1 MAERLLTKK
10 NLVSLGLLTAIFH
23 AVLTIFPY
31 FFDVAYWIY
40 VVDYVLI
47 GLVGFSWICFVAKE
61 HIPICF
67 QPAQMIL
74 ILFFIWYI
82 ISCLSMSIRYD
93 NDWVTYNTA
102 GLLNT
107 AIETMMV
114 FPLGYVMVR
123 EREYSVG
130 KFFIHIFLLVWT
142 IFISYV
148 LIRIFQRETIPT
160 PNGGAITMYEKSL
173 SLNCNRNTTGAWEM
187 LVFMACCFMVIWSKH
202 GPLKISYSIA
212 SAIHYVALSLSNSRV
227 SFLAT
232 LIGFMAMTGIAVYLY
247 LENKDKPHRLLLSI
261 IIAFIAGAAFY
272 FLSGLVF
279 DLYNNLTGAKA
290 ANRVGQD
297 ASLSGREDVWR
308 AAIAGLFTSFRC
320 AIFGVT
326 PMGTPDLIVQM
337 SNGTLSPMYAH
348 NEFLELAVGIGIPG
362 LCIFLVWFYMM
373 MRDSYKLFFVQK
385 DKTQFLVVPVVIIC
399 FMLANMMESYL
410 IFYDYTNGY
419 VFFLLCGMLYGKVN
433 EPVATKSLS
442 KQAMRNK
449 ERKKKK

>member
-1 MAERLLTKK
+1 MVERLLTKK
-10 NLVSLGLLTAIFH
+10 NLVSLGLLAAFFH
-23 AVLTIFPY
+23 AVLTLFPY

-40 VVDYVLI
+40 VVDFVLI
-47 GLVGFSWICFVAKE
+47 GLVGFAWVYFVAKE
-61 HIPICF
+61 RIPIRF
-67 QPAQMIL
+67 QSAQLIL

-82 ISCLSMSIRYD
+82 VSCLSMSIKYD
-93 NDWVTYNTA
+93 NDWVTHNSA

-123 EREYSVG
+123 EKEYSIGNILLHV
-130 KFFIHIFLLVWT
+130 FLLTWT

-148 LIRIFQRETIPT
+148 LIRIFQGETIPT
-160 PNGGAITMYEKSL
+160 PNGGVITMYEKSL

-187 LVFMACCFMVIWSKH
+187 LVFMACFFMVIWCKQRS
-202 GPLKISYSIA
+202 LKIVYSIA
-212 SAIHYVALSLSNSRV
+212 SAIHYAALSLSNCRV

-247 LENKDKPHRLLLSI
+247 LENKGKPHRLMLSI

-272 FLSGLVF
+272 FLSGLIF
-279 DLYNNLTGAKA
+279 DLYNNSTGAKA
-290 ANRVGQD
+290 SNRVGQD
-297 ASLSGREDVWR
+297 TSLSGREDVWR

-320 AIFGVT
+320 AMFGVT

-337 SNGTLSPMYAH
+337 SDGTLSPMYTH

-373 MRDSYKLFFVQK
+373 MRDSYRLFFVQK
-385 DKTQFLVVPVVIIC
+385 DKTLFLAVPVIIVC

-410 IFYDYTNGY
+410 IFYDYINGY
-419 VFFLLCGMLYGKVN
+419 VFFLLCGLLYGRVN
-433 EPVATKSLS
+433 EPLEVKQLS
-442 KQAMRNK
+442 RQAVRNK
-449 ERKKKK
+449 QRKKKK